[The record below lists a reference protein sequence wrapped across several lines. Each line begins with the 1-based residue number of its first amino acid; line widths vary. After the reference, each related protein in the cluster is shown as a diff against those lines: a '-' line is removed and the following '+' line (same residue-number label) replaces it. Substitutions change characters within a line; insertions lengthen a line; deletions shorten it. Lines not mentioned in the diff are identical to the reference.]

1 MGSRGSIQHF
11 AGIEEVERIEG
22 CLEAPHEVEAVVS
35 RLKFEPRFL
44 GESDAVFAG
53 DGAAAPEGFV
63 DDFVERFVHAF
74 HFLVVFFV
82 REKCGM
88 QVAVAHVSKGAN
100 EQVMPF
106 RGLRDKAYHGSEFR
120 AGDGDV
126 FKDCGGADSGERGE
140 RVSTG

>member
-1 MGSRGSIQHF
+1 MGLGGSIQHL
-11 AGIEEVERIEG
+11 AGIEQVERVEG
-22 CLEAPHEVEAVVS
+22 CFEAAHEVEAIVS

-44 GESDAVFAG
+44 GKPDAVFAG
-53 DGAAAPEGFV
+53 DGTAASEGFV
-63 DDFVERFVHAF
+63 DDFVERSVNAF

-82 REKCGM
+82 RQKRGM

-106 RGLRDKAYHGSEFR
+106 CSRRDKTHHGSEFR
-120 AGDGDV
+120 ARDGDV
-126 FKDCGGADSGERGE
+126 FKDGGGADSRESGE